1 MKKLFTF
8 FSIII
13 IGNSLF
19 AQLPNA
25 GFETWTTVGAYSLPT
40 GWDNINAKTNSMS
53 VYTCEKGTPGNPGSS
68 YLKLTSKTMGTSV
81 APGIAVSGILD
92 TATYM
97 PKSGF
102 TYTSRPANFTG
113 SWQYMGFSG
122 DVGHI
127 AILLS
132 KWNASLSKRDTVS
145 FTNYALA
152 GMVMSWGTFTIPLTY
167 MSSSLT
173 PDSAIIVLAASGT
186 TPANNSYLYVDNLA
200 FTGSVPTTSVAN
212 VTNHSSFTL
221 LYPNPAT
228 GTTTISYNTVSENNI
243 KILVND
249 MSGRSIVTLSPKAT
263 IGENAFPLNV
273 SGFAKGI
280 YTVRIIDGLNT
291 EIQKLIIE

>member
-1 MKKLFTF
+1 M
-8 FSIII
+8 
-13 IGNSLF
+13 
-19 AQLPNA
+19 AQVPNA
-25 GFETWTTVGAYSLPT
+25 GFETWTTVGAYSLPS
-40 GWDNINAKTNSMS
+40 GWDNINAKTNPMS

-81 APGIAVSGILD
+81 APGIAVSGVLD
-92 TATYM
+92 TATYI

-102 TYTSRPANFTG
+102 AYTARPANLTG

-132 KWNASLSKRDTVS
+132 KWNTSLSKRDTVA

-152 GMVMSWGTFTIPLTY
+152 GMVMSWGTFTIPVTY

-212 VTNHSSFTL
+212 ITDHSTATL

-228 GTTTISYNTVSENNI
+228 GTITISYNGVSEKYI
-243 KILVND
+243 KILISDV
-249 MSGRSIVTLSPKAT
+249 SGRSVLTLSPKT
-263 IGENAFPLNV
+263 IKGENAFPLNV

-280 YTVRIIDGLNT
+280 YIVRIIDGLNT
-291 EIQKLIIE
+291 EMQKLFIE